1 LRSPPQ
7 FIKQPRVL
15 NGDDGLIGEGP
26 EKRNLLIRKRINFGS
41 SKRDCSD
48 RHSLT
53 QEWNASCRPMS
64 KPSCES
70 TSFGEFLDLCLEVD
84 YMNGLPIDNG
94 TAIDAPT
101 RARETNANLLG
112 DRTPVGGRMQVLPV
126 EFKNG
131 HVIRFA
137 ETRRTPRDNLKH
149 DLECARRSTDDLK
162 NLRCGRLLFL
172 RLVQCAG
179 EPRDFSF
186 LAERGIATVRGL
198 WRIAALQHY
207 RFAMLLFNL
216 LAASF
221 GALSHCLSYAQDKAS

>member
-1 LRSPPQ
+1 MSQSSREGDSLRKFVSV
-7 FIKQPRVL
+7 R
-15 NGDDGLIGEGP
+15 
-26 EKRNLLIRKRINFGS
+26 
-41 SKRDCSD
+41 
-48 RHSLT
+48 
-53 QEWNASCRPMS
+53 
-64 KPSCES
+64 
-70 TSFGEFLDLCLEVD
+70 LEVN
-84 YMNGLPIDNG
+84 YMNRLPVDNG
-94 TAIDAPT
+94 AARNTST